1 MKTERLLPL
10 LLVALCGCAPTQYI
24 QKGTFEGVEVSYR
37 WNHPTG
43 KPSELLLKMTNTS
56 VEDKQVDLVIDLQY
70 QGRTVGSLRA
80 DTCIRVGQT
89 MNGKLNG
96 IYFVPEQLTTEQIK
110 SGDATAELTN
120 TTVEGTTCP

>member
-10 LLVALCGCAPTQYI
+10 ILIALCGCAPTQYI
-24 QKGTFEGVEVSYR
+24 QKGMYDGVEISYR
-37 WNHPTG
+37 WNHPKG
-43 KPSELLLKMTNTS
+43 KPSEILLKMTNTAA
-56 VEDKQVDLVIDLQY
+56 EDKQVDLVIDLSY
-70 QGRTVGSLRA
+70 QGRTVETLRT

-96 IYFVPEQLTTEQIK
+96 VYFIPEQLTTEQIK